1 MKFHEA
7 IDMILDG
14 GKTYL
19 NKSPYREIYFDE
31 TSKILCQGYDDTGHI
46 EAPYLFKD
54 ELRNENWIVE
64 KDGVVYEEYPLQ
76 DKLNNIVSSI
86 DQNKIYIPDIDEIH
100 LPIIADKVDEDWLDK
115 KMLCFIRRQFAGFA
129 TFSKVAESTRCDS
142 KDCPFCFPEDKSD
155 QILKWDDR
163 SPKFEEDKPEK
174 VTFYEMSCLITSF
187 AEDYHLSKAMGD
199 HGSVKQYI
207 LENSKIEKLLREK
220 LEYLVS
226 LQDK

>member
-1 MKFHEA
+1 M
-7 IDMILDG
+7 
-14 GKTYL
+14 
-19 NKSPYREIYFDE
+19 
-31 TSKILCQGYDDTGHI
+31 
-46 EAPYLFKD
+46 
-54 ELRNENWIVE
+54 
-64 KDGVVYEEYPLQ
+64 
-76 DKLNNIVSSI
+76 
-86 DQNKIYIPDIDEIH
+86 
-100 LPIIADKVDEDWLDK
+100 PIIADKVDEDWLDK

-187 AEDYHLSKAMGD
+187 AEDYHLSKAMGN